1 MPSKPNQ
8 HYDKFRQSYGPCAL
22 VAGASEGLGVA
33 FAEDLAKRGLDLIMV
48 ARRLEMLQAM
58 AARLTGQYG
67 VSVRTLPLDLSQ
79 PLAAAQIAQESESVE
94 VGLLVYN
101 AAFSA
106 VGPFFEHSLDD
117 HMREVD
123 TNMRTPLGL
132 VHTFGQRMLAAGHG
146 GIILMT
152 SLSAFQGSAYI
163 STYSATKAFNIVLA
177 EGLWEEWRRNGVD
190 VLACI
195 AGAIRTP
202 NYQASSPRHS
212 GGIADATLE
221 PDFVAAKAL
230 AALGHQPT
238 VIPGRLNNLSSFV
251 MRRLLSRQAA
261 ISIMGNVLRG
271 MYVHTEPNRSEAKE

>member
-1 MPSKPNQ
+1 MPGKGDH
-8 HYDKFRQSYGPCAL
+8 HYDKFRQSYGPWAL
-22 VAGASEGLGVA
+22 VSGASEGLGA
-33 FAEDLAKRGLDLIMV
+33 AYAEALAKRGLDLILV
-48 ARRLEMLQAM
+48 ARRLGLLQAL
-58 AARLTGQYG
+58 AARLTAQYG
-67 VSVRTLPLDLSQ
+67 ISVRTLRLDLSQ
-79 PLAAAQIAQESESVE
+79 PLAADQIVQESESVE

-117 HMREVD
+117 HLREVD

-146 GIILMT
+146 GIILMA

-177 EGLWEEWRRNGVD
+177 EGLWEEWRRSGVD

-202 NYQASSPRHS
+202 NYLASSPRHS
-212 GGIADATLE
+212 SGISDATLE
-221 PDFVAAKAL
+221 PELVVAKAL

-238 VIPGRLNNLSSFV
+238 VIPGRLNSLSSFV
-251 MRRLLSRQAA
+251 MRRVLSRQAA
-261 ISIMGNVLRG
+261 IRIMGNVLRG